1 MNNLFPLLII
11 TLIVAFVGPVA
22 VDYIGG
28 LTLDV
33 ASNTA
38 DQMKQVLK

>member
-1 MNNLFPLLII
+1 MNKLFPLLII
-11 TLIVAFVGPVA
+11 TLIVAVVGPMA

-33 ASNTA
+33 AASTA
-38 DQMKQVLK
+38 AQLDPLK

>member
-1 MNNLFPLLII
+1 MNKLFPYMIVA
-11 TLIVAFVGPVA
+11 LIVAATGPVA

-33 ASNTA
+33 AA
-38 DQMKQVLK
+38 VALEQAQ

>member
-11 TLIVAFVGPVA
+11 TLIAAAIGPMA

-33 ASNTA
+33 AVSTA
-38 DQMKQVLK
+38 AQLDTLK